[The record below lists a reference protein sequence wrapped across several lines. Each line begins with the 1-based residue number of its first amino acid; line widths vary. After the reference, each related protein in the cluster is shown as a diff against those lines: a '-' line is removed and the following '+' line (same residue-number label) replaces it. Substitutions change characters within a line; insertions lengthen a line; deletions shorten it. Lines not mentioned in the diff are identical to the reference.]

1 MAVLLNL
8 KQLLIQMKRQSFLQK
23 TASSVTCRGSGFTLI
38 ELLVVIAIIAILAAM
53 LLPSLG
59 KAKQKAQ
66 GIGCMNNTKQLTMA
80 WRMYVEDNNDTLP
93 FAYATIAKNAPYV
106 WVPGDINPDN
116 PSDQY
121 NWNMDLTIRKSIL
134 WPYCGQ
140 AAGIWRCPADPSYAI
155 DNQKNRVRRVRSVAM
170 SNWVGGNGDVPPN
183 RDYRGYWG
191 QGANWVVFRK
201 LSTMARP
208 GPAMTFVLLDERH
221 DSINDGYFVTE
232 MDGYPDLKR
241 TQLVDYPA
249 TYHNNAG
256 GFSFADGHSEIRRWR
271 DSRTT
276 NPKLPLTTQITP
288 DNKDVFWMQDHSTR
302 VTQ

>member
-1 MAVLLNL
+1 
-8 KQLLIQMKRQSFLQK
+8 MKRSLFLQLPVR
-23 TASSVTCRGSGFTLI
+23 AISGHRAGFTLI
-38 ELLVVIAIIAILAAM
+38 ELLVVIAIIAILASM
-53 LLPSLG
+53 LLPSLS
-59 KAKQKAQ
+59 KAKLKAQ

-116 PSDQY
+116 PSDPL

-134 WPYCGQ
+134 WPYCGK
-140 AAGIWRCPADPSYAI
+140 AAAIWRCPADPSFAI

-183 RDYRGYWG
+183 RDYRGFWG

-208 GPAMTFVLLDERH
+208 GPAMTFVRLDERH

-232 MDGYPDLKR
+232 MDGYPNLKQ
-241 TQLVDYPA
+241 TKIVDFPA
-249 TYHNNAG
+249 AYHNNAC
-256 GFSFADGHSEIRRWR
+256 GFSFADGHSEIRKWL
-271 DSRTT
+271 DPRTY
-276 NPKLPLTTQITP
+276 NPRMPLSLNQSTP
-288 DNKDVFWMQDHSTR
+288 DNKDVFWMQDHCTR
-302 VTQ
+302 VSQ